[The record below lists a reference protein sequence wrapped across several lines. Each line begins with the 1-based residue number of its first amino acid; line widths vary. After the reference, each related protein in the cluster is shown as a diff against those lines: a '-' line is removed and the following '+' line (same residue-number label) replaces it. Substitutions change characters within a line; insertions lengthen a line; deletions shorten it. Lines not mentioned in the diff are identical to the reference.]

1 MTQWWESRIPPAW
14 LGLES
19 QCGVEYL
26 VGSTLFISVLA
37 LINDIK
43 PHILSVN
50 LYTLFILHF
59 YIVSTKLACQ
69 KQKDSRGKPE
79 CTQLPEL
86 CSRFLL
92 FVVCWGQ
99 LWATDQGF
107 LQDYYQ
113 SVPKEHSKGSV
124 FYLNGNI
131 SNDSCFELRKI
142 YWTIFAKRFYTYLNI
157 TNCTF
162 LSWFEDH
169 KFSLFKI
176 QRKLVCF
183 KPDWQFVRLQ
193 V

>member
-1 MTQWWESRIPPAW
+1 MTQWWESRLPPAW

-19 QCGVEYL
+19 QCGVEY
-26 VGSTLFISVLA
+26 VVASTLFISVLA

-59 YIVSTKLACQ
+59 YIVSTKLAC
-69 KQKDSRGKPE
+69 KKRKDSRGKPE
-79 CTQLPEL
+79 CTKLPEL

-92 FVVCWGQ
+92 FVVCWGL

-124 FYLNGNI
+124 FFLFAGKYIKWLMLWTAEDLLN
-131 SNDSCFELRKI
+131 DLC
-142 YWTIFAKRFYTYLNI
+142 
-157 TNCTF
+157 
-162 LSWFEDH
+162 
-169 KFSLFKI
+169 
-176 QRKLVCF
+176 
-183 KPDWQFVRLQ
+183 
-193 V
+193 